1 MWDHASVAIV
11 MGGSTTVKYLRPCS
25 NEETGFQGQALE
37 SAVQGGIWDLGGAI
51 LPPLARSQ
59 EDKYGY
65 HPGVAKKG
73 CSSSNYNY

>member
-37 SAVQGGIWDLGGAI
+37 SAVQGGIWDLGGGYLAPPRSQPGRQI
-51 LPPLARSQ
+51 WLPPRRGEESVQ
-59 EDKYGY
+59 FQ
-65 HPGVAKKG
+65 
-73 CSSSNYNY
+73 